1 MPFVHEIYCH
11 IGSVSKVVRWEAR
24 PEVQRPIGPEVER
37 PGHGAAGEPG
47 AGLDQG
53 HCPRL
58 GHSH

>member
-1 MPFVHEIYCH
+1 M
-11 IGSVSKVVRWEAR
+11 VRWEAR
-24 PEVQRPIGPEVER
+24 PEVQRPTGPEVER